1 MVKIIGL
8 KVSVNSDGKSFVS
21 LKLEGSVEAIQ
32 SQKTGKF
39 YLTNRT
45 CFILS
50 TFDKLT
56 AEALIGTSMPGSVG
70 RTFCDPYE
78 YTVKETGEV
87 ISLSHRYEYKPEEVT
102 SSVENFQPMPV
113 AQTFN

>member
-21 LKLEGSVEAIQ
+21 LKLEGVVEAIQ
-32 SQKTGKF
+32 SQKSGKF
-39 YLTNRT
+39 YLTNRS

-56 AEALIGTSMPGSVG
+56 AEALIGTSMPGCVG
-70 RTFCDPYE
+70 RVFCDPYE
-78 YTVKETGEV
+78 YTVKETGEI
-87 ISLSHRYEYKPEEVT
+87 ISLTHRYEYQPEDVS
-102 SSVENFQPMPV
+102 SSVENFQPMPAAV
-113 AQTFN
+113 AYS

>member
-21 LKLEGSVEAIQ
+21 LKLEGGVEAIQ